1 MVNFGQPRVG
11 NVDLAMKHDQLLP
24 YSFRVVHRMD
34 IVPHMPAC
42 AKDHTLVQSGSS
54 PCSPNNKK
62 KSYHHGVEVWYPNT
76 MKPGDQH
83 IVCLGQ
89 PKDEDFSCS
98 DRNTFSLNSYQSYIA
113 DHRHYFEVEVPSFGE
128 TGCNLNDPEGDY
140 VEQGIF
146 G

>member
-76 MKPGDQH
+76 MKPGDQY

-98 DRNTFSLNSYQSYIA
+98 DRNTFSLNSYKSYIA
-113 DHRHYFEVEVPSFGE
+113 DHRHYFEVEVPDFGK
-128 TGCNLNDPEGDY
+128 TGCNPNEPEGDY
-140 VEQGIF
+140 VEHGIF